1 MKTYEVSY
9 LIEVDDNRFVNTEF
23 VDAINISEAFNKA
36 RSKGEYRYKESRCV
50 MSESISH
57 PDSIIKDISGIDFIA
72 ELQNVFA
79 ELAR

>member
-9 LIEVDDNRFVNTEF
+9 LIEADDNRFVNTE
-23 VDAINISEAFNKA
+23 VVEASNIAEAFNKA
-36 RSKGEYRYKESRCV
+36 RSKGEHRYRESKCV

-72 ELQNVFA
+72 ELQSVFA
-79 ELAR
+79 TLAR